1 MILMLIL
8 TNNYCVYPLSIID
21 DEIFKFINNKCK
33 KIETLTNKQ
42 QEDLKKKLNSKVEE
56 FGFNL
61 ENLIKKFY
69 KTVKLKGVFETAN
82 DIGKCFPFEE
92 SLPILVKHRDK

>member
-1 MILMLIL
+1 MLIL

-42 QEDLKKKLNSKVEE
+42 QEDLKKKL
-56 FGFNL
+56 
-61 ENLIKKFY
+61 I
-69 KTVKLKGVFETAN
+69 
-82 DIGKCFPFEE
+82 
-92 SLPILVKHRDK
+92 